1 MNLLKTVVDDLGK
14 ILKKNGINEA
24 VDIRI
29 SYIDNYDYQINN
41 LVKHQNHPDIDSIK
55 EEISTSLNSSGLINI
70 FDFAKNLFINIQIN
84 AESIIGNLEDV
95 KNNILNDKKESV
107 IIDYG
112 GPNIGKPLHVGHLRP
127 LNIGRSIYLTNK
139 IIGNDIKSDI
149 HLGDWGMPV
158 AQIITYCELEKISFD
173 ELTINMLEEIYPS
186 ASKKYS
192 SDDNFKEKSQETNKK
207 LSSGEKEVFSDWK
220 KISELTL
227 TSLKETLLILN
238 HDFDYWWG
246 ESSVNELIPDM
257 LRNLENEGKI
267 EKDDGAFIS
276 SQITDPRIL
285 ITKSDGSYLYITTDL
300 ATALLRNKEISHEKV
315 LYVTDNRQKLHFEQ
329 LFESLSFFDFPSKEY
344 AHVGFGTINDSNGNP
359 LKTRDGGNLKLVD
372 LYEQAYNYIQKINSN
387 LSEADLHCLTNT
399 VLTYSDLITNRK
411 TDYKF
416 DLEKFT
422 SVSGKTGIY
431 VQYAQVR
438 ANKLVKTLIKDKPSL
453 PIAPTPLGSLDR
465 NLVINLANIEFH
477 LELSI
482 KNNEPHHL
490 ANYLY
495 TISNAFNA
503 FYQDS
508 NIKKIEDTNERNQK
522 ILITTL
528 FIEYSHLV
536 MSCLGITPVN
546 KDVTL

>member
-1 MNLLKTVVDDLGK
+1 MNLLKTVVEDLGN
-14 ILKKNGINEA
+14 ILKKNGIDE
-24 VDIRI
+24 VIDIRI
-29 SYIDNYDYQINN
+29 SNLDNYDYQINN
-41 LVKHQNHPDIDSIK
+41 LVKYQNHPNVESIK
-55 EEISTSLNSSGLINI
+55 KEISSSLTSSVLIDV
-70 FDFAKNLFINIQIN
+70 FEFAKNLFINIQIN
-84 AESIIGNLEDV
+84 AESIIENLEDV
-95 KNNILNDKKESV
+95 KNNMLRDNKESI

-139 IIGNDIKSDI
+139 IIGNDINSDI

-158 AQIITYCELEKISFD
+158 AQIITYCNLEEISFD
-173 ELTINMLEEIYPS
+173 ELTINMLEEIYPN

-192 SDDNFKEKSQETNKK
+192 TDDNFKKKSQETNKK
-207 LSSGEKEVFSDWK
+207 LSSGEKEVLSHWK

-227 TSLKETLLILN
+227 TSLKETLVNLN

-246 ESSVNELIPDM
+246 ESSVNELIPAM
-257 LRNLENEGKI
+257 LQDLESKGKI

-276 SQITDPRIL
+276 SQVTNPRIL

-300 ATALLRNKEISHEKV
+300 ATAILRNEKISHEKV

-329 LFESLSFFDFPSKEY
+329 LFESLSFFNFPSKEY

-372 LYEQAYNYIQKINSN
+372 LYEQAFTYIQKINST
-387 LSEADLHCLTNT
+387 LSESDLHCLTNT

-453 PIAPTPLGSLDR
+453 PITPSPLGSLDR

-477 LELSI
+477 LELCI

-546 KDVTL
+546 KM

>member
-1 MNLLKTVVDDLGK
+1 MNLLKTLVDDLGN
-14 ILKKNGINEA
+14 ILIENGIEEA
-24 VDIRI
+24 IDIRI
-29 SYIDNYDYQINN
+29 SNLDNYDYQINN
-41 LVKHQNHPDIDSIK
+41 LVKFQNHPNINSIK
-55 EEISTSLNSSGLINI
+55 DDISNSLTLSVLIDV
-70 FDFAKNLFINIQIN
+70 FEFAKNLFINIQIN
-84 AESIIGNLEDV
+84 AESIIENLEDV
-95 KNNILNDKKESV
+95 KNNILRDNKENV

-139 IIGNDIKSDI
+139 IIGNNIKSDI

-158 AQIITYCELEKISFD
+158 AQIITYCELEGISFD
-173 ELTINMLEEIYPS
+173 ELTINMLEEIYPN

-192 SDDNFKEKSQETNKK
+192 ADGNFKKRSQATNKK
-207 LSSGEKEVFSDWK
+207 LSSGEKEVFSNWK

-238 HDFDYWWG
+238 HNFDYWWG
-246 ESSVNELIPDM
+246 ESSVNDLIPDM
-257 LRNLENEGKI
+257 LQSLENQCKI

-300 ATALLRNKEISHEKV
+300 ATALLRNKEIPHEKV

-344 AHVGFGTINDSNGNP
+344 AHVGFGTINDSNGKP

-372 LYEQAYNYIQKINSN
+372 LYEQAFSYIQKINST
-387 LSEADLHCLTNT
+387 LSEEDLHCLTNT

-438 ANKLVKTLIKDKPSL
+438 ANKLVKTLGEDKPSL
-453 PIAPTPLGSLDR
+453 PITPTTLGSIDR
-465 NLVINLANIEFH
+465 NLVITLANIEFH
-477 LELSI
+477 LELSL

-536 MSCLGITPVN
+536 MSCLGITPV
-546 KDVTL
+546 KKM

>member
-1 MNLLKTVVDDLGK
+1 MNLLKTVVDDLNE
-14 ILKKNGINEA
+14 ILKKNGIDED
-24 VDIRI
+24 VDMRI
-29 SYIDNYDYQINN
+29 SNIDNYDYQINN
-41 LVKHQNHPDIDSIK
+41 LVKHQNHPNVDSIK

-158 AQIITYCELEKISFD
+158 AQIITYCELEEISFD
-173 ELTINMLEEIYPS
+173 ELTINMLEEIYPN

-257 LRNLENEGKI
+257 LQNLENEGKI
-267 EKDDGAFIS
+267 EKDGGAFIS

-546 KDVTL
+546 KM

>member
-1 MNLLKTVVDDLGK
+1 MNLLKTVVDDLDK
-14 ILKKNGINEA
+14 ILKKNHIDE
-24 VDIRI
+24 VIDIRI
-29 SYIDNYDYQINN
+29 SNIDNYDYQINN
-41 LVKHQNHPDIDSIK
+41 LVKHQNHPNAEPIK
-55 EEISTSLNSSGLINI
+55 EEISNTLTLSGLIDV
-70 FDFAKNLFINIQIN
+70 FDFAKNLFINIHIN
-84 AESIIGNLEDV
+84 AESIIENLQDV
-95 KNNILNDKKESV
+95 KNNILREDKESI

-246 ESSVNELIPDM
+246 ESSVNDLIPDM
-257 LRNLENEGKI
+257 LQNLENEGKI

-372 LYEQAYNYIQKINSN
+372 LYDQAYNYIQKINSN

-438 ANKLVKTLIKDKPSL
+438 ANKLVKTIIKDEPSL
-453 PIAPTPLGSLDR
+453 SITPTPLGSLDR

-508 NIKKIEDTNERNQK
+508 NIKKIEDSNERNQK

-536 MSCLGITPVN
+536 MSCLGITPV
-546 KDVTL
+546 KEM

>member
-1 MNLLKTVVDDLGK
+1 MNLLKTVVNDLGK
-14 ILKKNGINEA
+14 ILKKHGIDEA
-24 VDIRI
+24 IDIRI
-29 SYIDNYDYQINN
+29 SNLDTYDYQINN
-41 LVKHQNHPDIDSIK
+41 LVKYQKHPTVESIK
-55 EEISTSLNSSGLINI
+55 EEISNTLTLSELIDV

-95 KNNILNDKKESV
+95 KNNVLRDNKESV

-139 IIGNDIKSDI
+139 IIGNDINSDI

-158 AQIITYCELEKISFD
+158 AQIITYCELEGISFD
-173 ELTINMLEEIYPS
+173 ELTITMLEEIYPN

-192 SDDNFKEKSQETNKK
+192 ADDNFKKRSQETNKK
-207 LSSGEKEVFSDWK
+207 LSSGEKEVFSNWE

-227 TSLKETLLILN
+227 TSLKETLLTLN

-246 ESSVNELIPDM
+246 ESSVNDLIPDM
-257 LRNLENEGKI
+257 LRSLESEGKI

-300 ATALLRNKEISHEKV
+300 ATAILRNRKISHEKV

-344 AHVGFGTINDSNGNP
+344 VHVGFGTINDSNGNP

-372 LYEQAYNYIQKINSN
+372 LYEQAFNYIQKINST

-399 VLTYSDLITNRK
+399 VLTYSDLLTNRK

-438 ANKLVKTLIKDKPSL
+438 ANKLVKTLSKDKPSL
-453 PIAPTPLGSLDR
+453 PIAPTSLGSLDR
-465 NLVINLANIEFH
+465 NLIIALANIEFY
-477 LELSI
+477 LELSL

-495 TISNAFNA
+495 NISNAFNA

-508 NIKKIEDTNERNQK
+508 NIKKIGNVNERNQK
-522 ILITTL
+522 IFITAL

-536 MSCLGITPVN
+536 MSCLGIRPVE
-546 KDVTL
+546 KM

>member
-1 MNLLKTVVDDLGK
+1 MNLLKTVTDDLNI
-14 ILKKNGINEA
+14 ILEKNGIDE
-24 VDIRI
+24 VIDIRI
-29 SYIDNYDYQINN
+29 SNLDNYDYQINN
-41 LVKHQNHPDIDSIK
+41 LVKYQNHPDVESIK
-55 EEISTSLNSSGLINI
+55 DEISNSLTSSVLVDV
-70 FDFAKNLFINIQIN
+70 FEFAQNLFINIQIN
-84 AESIIGNLEDV
+84 AESIIKNLENA
-95 KNNILNDKKESV
+95 KNNILRDNKESV

-139 IIGNDIKSDI
+139 IIGNNIKSDI

-158 AQIITYCELEKISFD
+158 AQIITYCELEGLDFD
-173 ELTINMLEEIYPS
+173 ELTIDMLEEIYPN
-186 ASKKYS
+186 ASKKYNV
-192 SDDNFKEKSQETNKK
+192 DDDFKRNSQETNKK
-207 LSSGEKEVFSDWK
+207 LSSGEKEIYSKWK
-220 KISELTL
+220 KISKLTL
-227 TSLKETLLILN
+227 MSLKETLLTLD

-246 ESSVNELIPDM
+246 ESSVNDLIPDM
-257 LRNLENEGKI
+257 LQNLESEGKI

-300 ATALLRNKEISHEKV
+300 ATALLRNKEIPHEKV

-329 LFESLSFFDFPSKEY
+329 LFESLLFFNFPLKKY

-372 LYEQAYNYIQKINSN
+372 LYQQAFNYIQKINST
-387 LSEADLHCLTNT
+387 LSESDLHCLTNT

-431 VQYAQVR
+431 IQYAQVR
-438 ANKLVKTLIKDKPSL
+438 ANKLIKNLSENKPSL
-453 PIAPTPLGSLDR
+453 EITPTPLGTLDR
-465 NLVINLANIEFH
+465 NLVMALANIEFH
-477 LELSI
+477 LELSL

-495 TISNAFNA
+495 NISSAFNA

-508 NIKKIEDTNERNQK
+508 NIKKIKDADEKNQK
-522 ILITTL
+522 IFITAL

-536 MSCLGITPVN
+536 MSCLGIKPVE
-546 KDVTL
+546 KM

>member
-1 MNLLKTVVDDLGK
+1 MNLLKTVIDDLDK
-14 ILKKNGINEA
+14 ILKKNDIDE
-24 VDIRI
+24 VIDIRI
-29 SYIDNYDYQINN
+29 SNLDNYDYQINN
-41 LVKHQNHPDIDSIK
+41 LVKHQNHPNVESIK
-55 EEISTSLNSSGLINI
+55 EEISNTLTLSGLIDV
-70 FDFAKNLFINIQIN
+70 FDFAKNLFINIHIN
-84 AESIIGNLEDV
+84 AESIIENLQDV
-95 KNNILNDKKESV
+95 KNNILREDKESI

-139 IIGNDIKSDI
+139 IIGNDINSDI

-158 AQIITYCELEKISFD
+158 AQIITYCELEGISFD
-173 ELTINMLEEIYPS
+173 ELTINMLEEIYPN

-192 SDDNFKEKSQETNKK
+192 DDDNFKKRSQETNKK
-207 LSSGEKEVFSDWK
+207 LSSGEKEVFSNWK

-246 ESSVNELIPDM
+246 ESSVNDLIPDM
-257 LRNLENEGKI
+257 LQSLESEGKI

-300 ATALLRNKEISHEKV
+300 ATALLRNKQISHEKV

-329 LFESLSFFDFPSKEY
+329 LFESLSFFNFPSKEY

-372 LYEQAYNYIQKINSN
+372 LYEQAYNYIQEINST
-387 LSEADLHCLTNT
+387 LSETDLHCLTNT
-399 VLTYSDLITNRK
+399 VLTYSDLLTNRK

-438 ANKLVKTLIKDKPSL
+438 AKKLIETLSEQKPTLQIPS
-453 PIAPTPLGSLDR
+453 TPLGPLDR
-465 NLVINLANIEFH
+465 KLIIALANIEFH
-477 LELSI
+477 LELSL

-495 TISNAFNA
+495 DISNAFNT

-508 NIKKIEDTNERNQK
+508 NIKKIDDYAERNQK
-522 ILITTL
+522 IFITSL

-536 MSCLGITPVN
+536 MSCLGITPV
-546 KDVTL
+546 KKM

>member
-1 MNLLKTVVDDLGK
+1 MNLLKTVVDDLGN
-14 ILKKNGINEA
+14 ILKKNDIDE
-24 VDIRI
+24 VIDIRI
-29 SYIDNYDYQINN
+29 SNLDNYDYQINN
-41 LVKHQNHPDIDSIK
+41 LVKYQNHPDVESIK
-55 EEISTSLNSSGLINI
+55 EEISNTLTLSGLIDV
-70 FDFAKNLFINIQIN
+70 FDIAKNLFINIHIN
-84 AESIIGNLEDV
+84 AESIIENLQDV
-95 KNNILNDKKESV
+95 KNNVLRDSKESV

-139 IIGNDIKSDI
+139 IIGNDINSDI

-158 AQIITYCELEKISFD
+158 AQIITYCELEGISFD
-173 ELTINMLEEIYPS
+173 ELTINMLEEIYPN

-192 SDDNFKEKSQETNKK
+192 ADDNFKKRSQETNKK
-207 LSSGEKEVFSDWK
+207 LSSGEKEVFSNWK

-246 ESSVNELIPDM
+246 ESSVNDLIPDM
-257 LRNLENEGKI
+257 LENLESEGKI

-300 ATALLRNKEISHEKV
+300 ATALLRNKQISHEKV

-329 LFESLSFFDFPSKEY
+329 LFESLSFFNFPSKEY

-372 LYEQAYNYIQKINSN
+372 LYEQAYNYIQEINST
-387 LSEADLHCLTNT
+387 LSETDLHCLTNT
-399 VLTYSDLITNRK
+399 VLTYSDLLTNRK

-438 ANKLVKTLIKDKPSL
+438 AKKLIETLSEQKPTLQIPS
-453 PIAPTPLGSLDR
+453 TPLGPLDR
-465 NLVINLANIEFH
+465 KLIIALANIEFH
-477 LELSI
+477 LELSL

-495 TISNAFNA
+495 DISNAFNT

-508 NIKKIEDTNERNQK
+508 NIKKIDDDAERNQK
-522 ILITTL
+522 IFITSL

-536 MSCLGITPVN
+536 MSCLGITPVE
-546 KDVTL
+546 KM

>member
-1 MNLLKTVVDDLGK
+1 MNLLKTVVDDLGN
-14 ILKKNGINEA
+14 ILKKNDINEI
-24 VDIRI
+24 VDMRI
-29 SYIDNYDYQINN
+29 SNLDNYDYQINN
-41 LVKHQNHPDIDSIK
+41 LVKHQNHANIESIK
-55 EEISTSLNSSGLINI
+55 EEISNTLTLSELIDV

-84 AESIIGNLEDV
+84 AESIIENLEDV
-95 KNNILNDKKESV
+95 KNNILRDNKESV

-127 LNIGRSIYLTNK
+127 LNIGRSIYLTNQ
-139 IIGNDIKSDI
+139 IIGNDINSDI

-158 AQIITYCELEKISFD
+158 AQIITYCELEGISFD
-173 ELTINMLEEIYPS
+173 ELTINMLEEIYPN

-192 SDDNFKEKSQETNKK
+192 ADDNFKKRSQETNKK
-207 LSSGEKEVFSDWK
+207 LSSGEKEVFSNWK

-227 TSLKETLLILN
+227 TSLKETLLTLN

-246 ESSVNELIPDM
+246 ESSVNNLIPDM
-257 LRNLENEGKI
+257 LQSLESDGKI

-300 ATALLRNKEISHEKV
+300 ATAVLRNKEISHEKV

-329 LFESLSFFDFPSKEY
+329 LFESLSFFGFPSKEY

-372 LYEQAYNYIQKINSN
+372 LYEQAFNYIQKINST

-438 ANKLVKTLIKDKPSL
+438 AKKLIENLSEQKPTLQIPS
-453 PIAPTPLGSLDR
+453 TPLGPLDR
-465 NLVINLANIEFH
+465 KLIIALANIEFH
-477 LELSI
+477 LELSL

-495 TISNAFNA
+495 DISNAFNT

-508 NIKKIEDTNERNQK
+508 NIKKIDDDAERNQK
-522 ILITTL
+522 IFITSL
-528 FIEYSHLV
+528 FIKYSHLV
-536 MSCLGITPVN
+536 MSCLGITPVE
-546 KDVTL
+546 KM

>member
-1 MNLLKTVVDDLGK
+1 MNLLKPIVDDIHN
-14 ILKKNGINEA
+14 ILIKNGIDEI

-29 SYIDNYDYQINN
+29 SNLDNYDYQINN
-41 LVKHQNHPDIDSIK
+41 LVKYQNHSNIDLIK
-55 EEISTSLNSSGLINI
+55 EEISNLLNLSILIDI
-70 FDFAKNLFINIQIN
+70 FEFAANLFINIQIN
-84 AESIIGNLEDV
+84 AESIIDNLKDV
-95 KNNILNDKKESV
+95 DNNILKDKKENV

-139 IIGNDIKSDI
+139 IIGNNINSDI

-158 AQIITYCELEKISFD
+158 AQIITYCELESIDFN
-173 ELTINMLEEIYPS
+173 ELTINMLEKIYPT
-186 ASKKYS
+186 ASKRYV
-192 SDDNFKEKSQETNKK
+192 SDHHFKKKSQETNKK
-207 LSSGEKEVFSDWK
+207 LSSGESESVTRWK
-220 KISELTL
+220 KISNLTL
-227 TSLKETLLILN
+227 SSLKDTLLTLN

-246 ESSVNELIPDM
+246 ESSVNDLIPNM
-257 LRNLENEGKI
+257 LQNLETKGKI
-267 EKDDGAFIS
+267 EKDGGAFIS

-300 ATALLRNKEISHEKV
+300 ATAILRNKEIPHDKV

-329 LFESLSFFDFPSKEY
+329 LFKSIEYFDFPSKKY
-344 AHVGFGTINDSNGNP
+344 QHVSFGTINDSNGNP

-372 LYEQAYNYIQKINSN
+372 LYKQAFNYIQDINST
-387 LSEADLHCLTNT
+387 LSETDLHCLTNT

-438 ANKLVKTLIKDKPSL
+438 ANKLVKTLSKDKPSL
-453 PIAPTPLGSLDR
+453 PITPTPLGPLDR

-477 LELSI
+477 LELSL

-508 NIKKIEDTNERNQK
+508 NIKKIEDINERNQK

-536 MSCLGITPVN
+536 MSCLGIAPV
-546 KDVTL
+546 KKM

>member
-1 MNLLKTVVDDLGK
+1 MNLLKTVIDDLGE
-14 ILKKNGINEA
+14 ILKKNGIDET

-29 SYIDNYDYQINN
+29 SNIDNYDYQINN
-41 LVKHQNHPDIDSIK
+41 LVKHQNHPNVDSIK
-55 EEISTSLNSSGLINI
+55 EEISTSLNSSGLINN

-95 KNNILNDKKESV
+95 KTNILKHKKESV

-246 ESSVNELIPDM
+246 ESSVNDLIPDM
-257 LRNLENEGKI
+257 LQNLENEGKI

-438 ANKLVKTLIKDKPSL
+438 ANKLVKTIIKDEPSL
-453 PIAPTPLGSLDR
+453 SITPTPLGSLDR

-508 NIKKIEDTNERNQK
+508 NIKKIEDSNERNQK

-528 FIEYSHLV
+528 FIEYSHLI
-536 MSCLGITPVN
+536 MSCLGITPV
-546 KDVTL
+546 KKM

>member
-1 MNLLKTVVDDLGK
+1 MNLLKTVVDDLGN
-14 ILKKNGINEA
+14 ILKKNDIDE
-24 VDIRI
+24 VIDIRI
-29 SYIDNYDYQINN
+29 SNLDNYDYQVNN
-41 LVKHQNHPDIDSIK
+41 LVKHQNHPNVESIK
-55 EEISTSLNSSGLINI
+55 EEISNTLTLSGLIDV
-70 FDFAKNLFINIQIN
+70 FDFAKNLFINIHIN
-84 AESIIGNLEDV
+84 AESIIENLQDV
-95 KNNILNDKKESV
+95 KNNVLRDNKESV

-139 IIGNDIKSDI
+139 IIGNDIISDI

-158 AQIITYCELEKISFD
+158 AQIITYCELEGISFD
-173 ELTINMLEEIYPS
+173 ELTINMLEEIYPN

-192 SDDNFKEKSQETNKK
+192 ADDNFKKKSQETNKK
-207 LSSGEKEVFSDWK
+207 LSSGEKEVFSNWK

-246 ESSVNELIPDM
+246 ESSVNDLIPDM
-257 LRNLENEGKI
+257 LQSLESEGRI

-300 ATALLRNKEISHEKV
+300 ATAILRNEKISHEKV

-329 LFESLSFFDFPSKEY
+329 LFGSLSFFDFPSKEY

-372 LYEQAYNYIQKINSN
+372 LYEQAFNYIQKINST
-387 LSEADLHCLTNT
+387 LSEADLRCLTNT

-438 ANKLVKTLIKDKPSL
+438 AKKLIETLSEQKPTLQIPS
-453 PIAPTPLGSLDR
+453 TPLGPLDR
-465 NLVINLANIEFH
+465 KLIIALANIEFH
-477 LELSI
+477 LELSL

-495 TISNAFNA
+495 DISNAFNT

-508 NIKKIEDTNERNQK
+508 NIKKIDEDAERNQK
-522 ILITTL
+522 IFITSL

-536 MSCLGITPVN
+536 MSCLGITPVE
-546 KDVTL
+546 KM

>member
-1 MNLLKTVVDDLGK
+1 MNLLKTVVDDLGN
-14 ILKKNGINEA
+14 ILKKNDIDE
-24 VDIRI
+24 VIDIRI
-29 SYIDNYDYQINN
+29 SNLDNYDYQINN
-41 LVKHQNHPDIDSIK
+41 LVKHQNHPNVESIK
-55 EEISTSLNSSGLINI
+55 EEISNTLTLSGLIDV
-70 FDFAKNLFINIQIN
+70 FDFAKNLFINIHIN
-84 AESIIGNLEDV
+84 AESIIENLQDV
-95 KNNILNDKKESV
+95 KNNVLRDSKESV

-139 IIGNDIKSDI
+139 IIGNDINSDI

-158 AQIITYCELEKISFD
+158 AQIITYCELEGISFD
-173 ELTINMLEEIYPS
+173 ELTINMLEEIYPN

-192 SDDNFKEKSQETNKK
+192 TDDNFKKKSQETNKK
-207 LSSGEKEVFSDWK
+207 LSSGEKEVFSNWK

-246 ESSVNELIPDM
+246 ESSVNDLIPDM
-257 LRNLENEGKI
+257 LQSLESEGKI

-300 ATALLRNKEISHEKV
+300 ATALLRNKQISHEKV

-438 ANKLVKTLIKDKPSL
+438 AKKLIETLSEQKPTLQIPS
-453 PIAPTPLGSLDR
+453 TPLGPLDR
-465 NLVINLANIEFH
+465 KLIIALANIEFH
-477 LELSI
+477 LELSL

-495 TISNAFNA
+495 DISNAFNT

-508 NIKKIEDTNERNQK
+508 NIKKIDDDAERNQK
-522 ILITTL
+522 IFITSL

-536 MSCLGITPVN
+536 MSCLGITPVE
-546 KDVTL
+546 KM

>member
-1 MNLLKTVVDDLGK
+1 MNLLKTVIDDLDK
-14 ILKKNGINEA
+14 ILKNNGIDE
-24 VDIRI
+24 VIDIRI
-29 SYIDNYDYQINN
+29 SNLDNYDYQINN
-41 LVKHQNHPDIDSIK
+41 LVKHQNHPKVNFIK
-55 EEISTSLNSSGLINI
+55 EEISKSLNLSGIVDV
-70 FDFAKNLFINIQIN
+70 FEFAKNLFINIQIN

-95 KNNILNDKKESV
+95 KNNVLRDKKESV

-139 IIGNDIKSDI
+139 IIGNDINSDI

-158 AQIITYCELEKISFD
+158 AQIITYCDVEGVSFD
-173 ELTINMLEEIYPS
+173 ELTINMLEEIYPN

-192 SDDNFKEKSQETNKK
+192 TDDSFKKKSQETNKK
-207 LSSGEKEVFSDWK
+207 LSSGEKEVFSKWE
-220 KISELTL
+220 KISKLTL
-227 TSLKETLLILN
+227 ASLKETLLTLN

-246 ESSVNELIPDM
+246 ESSVNDLIPDM
-257 LRNLENEGKI
+257 LKTLESEGKI
-267 EKDDGAFIS
+267 EKDGGAFIS

-300 ATALLRNKEISHEKV
+300 ATAVLRNKEISHEKV

-372 LYEQAYNYIQKINSN
+372 LYEQAFNYIQKINST
-387 LSEADLHCLTNT
+387 LSKADLHCLTNT

-438 ANKLVKTLIKDKPSL
+438 ANKLVKNLNKNKTPL
-453 PIAPTPLGSLDR
+453 PVTPTPLGSLDR
-465 NLVINLANIEFH
+465 NLVIALANIEFH
-477 LELSI
+477 LELSL

-495 TISNAFNA
+495 TISNAFNV

-508 NIKKIEDTNERNQK
+508 NIKKIEETNERNQK

-536 MSCLGITPVN
+536 MSCLGITPV
-546 KDVTL
+546 KKM

>member
-1 MNLLKTVVDDLGK
+1 MNLLKTLVDDLGD
-14 ILKKNGINEA
+14 ILIKNGIEEA
-24 VDIRI
+24 IDIRI
-29 SYIDNYDYQINN
+29 SNLDNYDYQINN
-41 LVKHQNHPDIDSIK
+41 LVKFQNHPNIDTIK
-55 EEISTSLNSSGLINI
+55 DEISNSLNSSVLIDV
-70 FDFAKNLFINIQIN
+70 FEFAKNLFINIQIN
-84 AESIIGNLEDV
+84 AESIIENLEDV
-95 KNNILNDKKESV
+95 KNNILRDKKESV

-158 AQIITYCELEKISFD
+158 AQIITYCDLEGVDFD
-173 ELTINMLEEIYPS
+173 ELTIDMLEEIYPN

-192 SDDNFKEKSQETNKK
+192 ADDNFRKKSQETNKK
-207 LSSGEKEVFSDWK
+207 LSSGEEEVYSKWK
-220 KISELTL
+220 KISKFTL
-227 TSLKETLLILN
+227 TSLKETLLTLN

-246 ESSVNELIPDM
+246 ESSVNDLIPDM
-257 LRNLENEGKI
+257 LQNLESEGKI
-267 EKDDGAFIS
+267 EKDNGAFIS

-329 LFESLSFFDFPSKEY
+329 LFESILFFNFPSKKY
-344 AHVGFGTINDSNGNP
+344 SHVGFGTINDSNGNP

-372 LYEQAYNYIQKINSN
+372 LYQQAFNYIKKINST
-387 LSEADLHCLTNT
+387 LSESDLHCLTNT

-411 TDYKF
+411 TNYKF

-431 VQYAQVR
+431 IQYAQVR
-438 ANKLVKTLIKDKPSL
+438 ANRLVKNLIQNKPSL
-453 PIAPTPLGSLDR
+453 QIRPLPLGTLDR
-465 NLVINLANIEFH
+465 NLVMALANIEFH
-477 LELSI
+477 LELSL

-495 TISNAFNA
+495 NISNAFNA

-508 NIKKIEDTNERNQK
+508 NIKKIKDTNERNQK
-522 ILITTL
+522 IFITAL

-536 MSCLGITPVN
+536 MSCLGIKPVE
-546 KDVTL
+546 KM

>member
-1 MNLLKTVVDDLGK
+1 MNLLKTVVNDLGK
-14 ILKKNGINEA
+14 ILKKHGIDEA
-24 VDIRI
+24 IDIRI
-29 SYIDNYDYQINN
+29 SNLDTYDYQINN
-41 LVKHQNHPDIDSIK
+41 LVKYQKHPAVESIK
-55 EEISTSLNSSGLINI
+55 EEISNTLTLSEII
-70 FDFAKNLFINIQIN
+70 DVFDFAKNLFINIQIN

-95 KNNILNDKKESV
+95 KNNVLRDNKESV

-139 IIGNDIKSDI
+139 ITGNDINSDI

-158 AQIITYCELEKISFD
+158 AQIITYCEFEEISFD
-173 ELTINMLEEIYPS
+173 ELTINMLEEIYPN

-192 SDDNFKEKSQETNKK
+192 SDDNFKKKSQETNKK
-207 LSSGEKEVFSDWK
+207 LSSGEKEVFSNWK

-227 TSLKETLLILN
+227 TSLKETLLTLN

-246 ESSVNELIPDM
+246 ESSVNDMIPDM
-257 LRNLENEGKI
+257 LRSLESEGKI
-267 EKDDGAFIS
+267 EKDDGALIS

-372 LYEQAYNYIQKINSN
+372 LYEQAYSYIQKINST

-399 VLTYSDLITNRK
+399 VLTYSDLLTNRK

-438 ANKLVKTLIKDKPSL
+438 AKKLIETLSEQKPTLQIPS
-453 PIAPTPLGSLDR
+453 TPLGPLDR
-465 NLVINLANIEFH
+465 KLIIALANIEFH
-477 LELSI
+477 LELSL

-495 TISNAFNA
+495 DISNAFNT

-508 NIKKIEDTNERNQK
+508 NIKKIDDDAERNQK
-522 ILITTL
+522 IFITSL
-528 FIEYSHLV
+528 FIKYSHLV
-536 MSCLGITPVN
+536 MSCLGITPVE
-546 KDVTL
+546 KM

>member
-1 MNLLKTVVDDLGK
+1 MNLLKTVVNDLDK
-14 ILKKNGINEA
+14 ILKKNHIDE
-24 VDIRI
+24 VIDIRI
-29 SYIDNYDYQINN
+29 SNLDNYDYQVNN
-41 LVKHQNHPDIDSIK
+41 LVKHQNHPNVESIK
-55 EEISTSLNSSGLINI
+55 EEISNKLTLSELIDV
-70 FDFAKNLFINIQIN
+70 FDIAKNLFINIHIN
-84 AESIIGNLEDV
+84 AESIIENLQDV
-95 KNNILNDKKESV
+95 KNNVLRDSKESV

-139 IIGNDIKSDI
+139 MIGNNISSDI

-158 AQIITYCELEKISFD
+158 AQIITYCEIEGVSFD
-173 ELTINMLEEIYPS
+173 ELTINMLEEIYPN

-192 SDDNFKEKSQETNKK
+192 VDDSFKKRSQETNKK
-207 LSSGEKEVFSDWK
+207 LSSGEKEVFSNWK

-246 ESSVNELIPDM
+246 ESSVNDLIPDM
-257 LRNLENEGKI
+257 LENLESGGKI

-276 SQITDPRIL
+276 SQLTDPRIL

-300 ATALLRNKEISHEKV
+300 ATALLRNKQISHEKV

-329 LFESLSFFDFPSKEY
+329 LFESLSFFNFPSKEY

-372 LYEQAYNYIQKINSN
+372 LYEQAYNYIQEINST
-387 LSEADLHCLTNT
+387 LSETDLHCLTNT
-399 VLTYSDLITNRK
+399 VLTYSDLLTNRK

-438 ANKLVKTLIKDKPSL
+438 AKKLIETLSKQKPTLQIPS
-453 PIAPTPLGSLDR
+453 TPLGPLDR
-465 NLVINLANIEFH
+465 KLIIALANIEFH
-477 LELSI
+477 LELSL

-495 TISNAFNA
+495 DISNAFNT

-508 NIKKIEDTNERNQK
+508 NIKKIDDDAERNQK
-522 ILITTL
+522 IFITSL

-536 MSCLGITPVN
+536 MSCLGITPVE
-546 KDVTL
+546 KM

>member
-1 MNLLKTVVDDLGK
+1 MNLLKTVTDDLNI
-14 ILKKNGINEA
+14 ILEKNGIDE
-24 VDIRI
+24 VIDIRI
-29 SYIDNYDYQINN
+29 SNLDNYDYQINN
-41 LVKHQNHPDIDSIK
+41 LVKYQNHPDVESIK
-55 EEISTSLNSSGLINI
+55 DEISNSLTSSVLVDV
-70 FDFAKNLFINIQIN
+70 FEFAQNLFINIQIN
-84 AESIIGNLEDV
+84 AESIIKNLENA
-95 KNNILNDKKESV
+95 KNNILRDNKESV

-139 IIGNDIKSDI
+139 IIGNNIKSDI

-158 AQIITYCELEKISFD
+158 AQIITYCELEGLDFD
-173 ELTINMLEEIYPS
+173 ELTIDMLEEIYPN
-186 ASKKYS
+186 ASKKYNV
-192 SDDNFKEKSQETNKK
+192 DDDFKRNSQETNKK
-207 LSSGEKEVFSDWK
+207 LSSGEKEIYSKWK
-220 KISELTL
+220 KISKLTL
-227 TSLKETLLILN
+227 MSLKETLLTLD

-246 ESSVNELIPDM
+246 ESSVNDLIPDM
-257 LRNLENEGKI
+257 LQNLESEGKI

-300 ATALLRNKEISHEKV
+300 ATALLRNKEIPHEKV

-329 LFESLSFFDFPSKEY
+329 LFESLLFFNFPLKKY

-372 LYEQAYNYIQKINSN
+372 LYQQAFNYVQNINN
-387 LSEADLHCLTNT
+387 TLSESDLHCLTNT

-431 VQYAQVR
+431 IQYAQVR
-438 ANKLVKTLIKDKPSL
+438 ANKLIKNLSENKPSL
-453 PIAPTPLGSLDR
+453 EITPTPLGTLDR
-465 NLVINLANIEFH
+465 NLVMALANIEFH
-477 LELSI
+477 LELSL

-495 TISNAFNA
+495 DISSTFNA

-508 NIKKIEDTNERNQK
+508 NIKKIEDADERNQK
-522 ILITTL
+522 IFITAL

-536 MSCLGITPVN
+536 MSCLGIKPVEEM
-546 KDVTL
+546 

>member
-1 MNLLKTVVDDLGK
+1 MNLLKTLLDDLGD
-14 ILKKNGINEA
+14 ILIKNGIEETI
-24 VDIRI
+24 DIRI
-29 SYIDNYDYQINN
+29 SNLDNYDYQINN
-41 LVKHQNHPDIDSIK
+41 LVKFQNHPNIETIK
-55 EEISTSLNSSGLINI
+55 DEISNSLTLSALIDV
-70 FDFAKNLFINIQIN
+70 FEFAKNLFINIQIN
-84 AESIIGNLEDV
+84 AESIVENLENV
-95 KNNILNDKKESV
+95 KNNIIRNKKESV

-139 IIGNDIKSDI
+139 NIGNDIKSDI

-158 AQIITYCELEKISFD
+158 AQIITYCELEDVDFD
-173 ELTINMLEEIYPS
+173 ELTIDMLEEIYPN

-192 SDDNFKEKSQETNKK
+192 ADDNFRKKSQEINKR
-207 LSSGEKEVFSDWK
+207 LSFGKKEVYSKWK
-220 KISELTL
+220 KISKLTL
-227 TSLKETLLILN
+227 TSLKETLLTLN

-246 ESSVNELIPDM
+246 ESSVNDLIPDM
-257 LRNLENEGKI
+257 LQNLESEGKI
-267 EKDDGAFIS
+267 EKDGGAFIS

-300 ATALLRNKEISHEKV
+300 ATALLRNKEIPHEKV

-329 LFESLSFFDFPSKEY
+329 LFESLLFFGFPSKKY

-372 LYEQAYNYIQKINSN
+372 LYQQAFNYIQKINGA

-431 VQYAQVR
+431 IQYAQVR
-438 ANKLVKTLIKDKPSL
+438 ANKLVKNLSENTPSL
-453 PIAPTPLGSLDR
+453 QTTPTPLGTLDR
-465 NLVINLANIEFH
+465 NLVMALANIEFH
-477 LELSI
+477 LELSL

-495 TISNAFNA
+495 DISSTFNA

-508 NIKKIEDTNERNQK
+508 NIKKIEDADERNQK
-522 ILITTL
+522 IFITTL

-536 MSCLGITPVN
+536 MSCLGIKPV
-546 KDVTL
+546 KEM

>member
-1 MNLLKTVVDDLGK
+1 MNLLQPLIQPIYETL
-14 ILKKNGINEA
+14 LSNNINESI
-24 VDIRI
+24 DIRI
-29 SYIDNYDYQINN
+29 SNLENFDYQINN
-41 LVKHQNHPDIDSIK
+41 LVKFQNHENIDQIK
-55 EEISTSLNSSGLINI
+55 IQLSELLDSANLIKRYEFTDNLFLNLVVNAELLINDLKGI
-70 FDFAKNLFINIQIN
+70 EK
-84 AESIIGNLEDV
+84 
-95 KNNILNDKKESV
+95 NILAKEKENL

-158 AQIITYCELEKISFD
+158 AQIIAYCELEGVNFN
-173 ELTINMLEEIYPS
+173 ELTIDMLEEIYPN
-186 ASKKYS
+186 AAKKYK
-192 SDDNFKEKSQETNKK
+192 SDDSFNKKSQETNKK
-207 LSSGEKEVFSDWK
+207 LSSGESEVLSKWK
-220 KISELTL
+220 KISKLTL
-227 TSLKETLLILN
+227 TSLKETLSILN

-246 ESSVNELIPDM
+246 ESSVNDLIPDM
-257 LRNLENEGKI
+257 LQNLENEGKI

-276 SQITDPRIL
+276 SQITNPRIL

-300 ATALLRNKEISHEKV
+300 ATAILRNKEISHEKV

-329 LFESLSFFDFPSKEY
+329 LFKSLSFFDFPSKKYE
-344 AHVGFGTINDSNGNP
+344 HIGFGTINDSNGNP

-372 LYEQAYNYIQKINSN
+372 LYEQAFDYIQKINST
-387 LSEADLHCLTNT
+387 LSQADLHCLTNT

-422 SVSGKTGIY
+422 SVTGKTGIY

-438 ANKLVKTLIKDKPSL
+438 ANKLVKTLSKDKPHLQLTS
-453 PIAPTPLGSLDR
+453 APLGSLDR
-465 NLVINLANIEFH
+465 NLVLALANIEFH
-477 LELSI
+477 LELSL

-495 TISNAFNA
+495 DMSNAFNA

-508 NIKKIEDTNERNQK
+508 NIKKIENVNERNQK
-522 ILITTL
+522 IFITAL

-536 MSCLGITPVN
+536 MSCLGIKPVE
-546 KDVTL
+546 KM